1 MTIFLRW
8 VIKSSA
14 FDPSQSPLEGKDK
27 FQKVKYLDQNFSQDN
42 RRRANKIR
50 PTRKHNNLME
60 NINFQHKKEFSLFHL
75 FGFLGFFLKKTC
87 IVIFG
92 FC

>member
-42 RRRANKIR
+42 R
-50 PTRKHNNLME
+50 
-60 NINFQHKKEFSLFHL
+60 
-75 FGFLGFFLKKTC
+75 
-87 IVIFG
+87 
-92 FC
+92 